1 VTVGLVTVHEIR
13 FDHLVDDWHGL
24 RICSAGTGLIAGLD
38 GFENLF
44 DSGAQKRTAACIV
57 QSVLLSL
64 ARALASLSSIGQV
77 WAPVELVKDGEICRC
92 IRKLSIPRAGNRVDA
107 SYNAAVRRTAVIFR
121 KIKSPR

>member
-24 RICSAGTGLIAGLD
+24 RISSAGTGLIAGLD

-57 QSVLLSL
+57 QPVLLSL

-92 IRKLSIPRAGNRVDA
+92 IRKLSIPRTGIRVGA
-107 SYNAAVRRTAVIFR
+107 SYNAAVRRAAVIFR
-121 KIKSPR
+121 KTKSPR